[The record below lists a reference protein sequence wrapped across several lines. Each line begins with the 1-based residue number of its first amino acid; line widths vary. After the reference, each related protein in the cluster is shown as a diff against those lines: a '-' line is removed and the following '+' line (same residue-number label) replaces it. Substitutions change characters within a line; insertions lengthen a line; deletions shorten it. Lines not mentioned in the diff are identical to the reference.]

1 MDQTYLLHSYFASL
15 LNFTKTDL
23 MIINYYFTIVFM
35 VMVKFA
41 TIVFGVELDDPY
53 CHIDYFYRLCYQHVI
68 HDRKSLHFHWGCF
81 LILIQHLLKDRFW
94 AFTLF

>member
-41 TIVFGVELDDPY
+41 TIVFGVE
-53 CHIDYFYRLCYQHVI
+53 
-68 HDRKSLHFHWGCF
+68 
-81 LILIQHLLKDRFW
+81 
-94 AFTLF
+94 